1 MTPDAKLFQLA
12 IEQTKDYAIFL
23 LDATG
28 HVMSWNLGARRMKGY
43 APEEIIG
50 RHFSA
55 FYTREAVDRG
65 WPAHELRVAAME
77 GRFED
82 EGWRVRKDGSRFWA
96 NVIITALR
104 DEDGKLVG
112 FSKITR
118 DVTDRKLHE
127 EALAQSEERFR
138 LLVEGVLDY
147 AIYMLDPEGIIT
159 SWNLGAQRI
168 KGYTAQEIIGKHF
181 SRFFIQEDV
190 EGGKPWEE
198 LATARR
204 YGRCEV
210 EGWRV
215 TKTGSRFWARV
226 VITALHDPTGRLR
239 GFAKVTQ
246 DLSQKRYI
254 QDLEAASKNVSEF
267 VAVLAHELRNPLA
280 PSMAAVQVIE
290 NTPAGHPAHEAMQKT
305 IARQSAHLSRL
316 VDDLLDISRVTRGEL
331 VIASERIELSDVAR
345 QAAETAAPA
354 IENARHQLEM
364 RFASQPVYV
373 DGDAQRLAQLT
384 ANLLNNAARYTPPGG
399 RITLTTRAE
408 GAWGVLTVRDTGRG
422 IEAEWLDRIFEMF
435 VQGRPILER
444 VGGGLGI
451 GLALSRR
458 IAELHGG
465 SLRAFSEGADK
476 GSEFTLRLPL
486 AVAEVVTY
494 EEHVAAPP
502 AESPEDAASRRV
514 LIVDDNHDA
523 ASTLE
528 MLLQSLGHE
537 TRVVHS
543 GVEALQAAPEFKPD
557 VVLLDIGLPGID
569 GYEVARR
576 LRSMTTERPF
586 KIVAV
591 TGWDQE
597 ADKRRSEEA
606 GFDMHL
612 VKPVAPADLEKALSE
627 RNGAT
632 LH

>member
-1 MTPDAKLFQLA
+1 
-12 IEQTKDYAIFL
+12 
-23 LDATG
+23 
-28 HVMSWNLGARRMKGY
+28 
-43 APEEIIG
+43 
-50 RHFSA
+50 
-55 FYTREAVDRG
+55 
-65 WPAHELRVAAME
+65 
-77 GRFED
+77 
-82 EGWRVRKDGSRFWA
+82 
-96 NVIITALR
+96 
-104 DEDGKLVG
+104 
-112 FSKITR
+112 
-118 DVTDRKLHE
+118 
-127 EALAQSEERFR
+127 
-138 LLVEGVLDY
+138 
-147 AIYMLDPEGIIT
+147 
-159 SWNLGAQRI
+159 
-168 KGYTAQEIIGKHF
+168 
-181 SRFFIQEDV
+181 
-190 EGGKPWEE
+190 
-198 LATARR
+198 
-204 YGRCEV
+204 
-210 EGWRV
+210 
-215 TKTGSRFWARV
+215 
-226 VITALHDPTGRLR
+226 
-239 GFAKVTQ
+239 
-246 DLSQKRYI
+246 
-254 QDLEAASKNVSEF
+254 
-267 VAVLAHELRNPLA
+267 
-280 PSMAAVQVIE
+280 
-290 NTPAGHPAHEAMQKT
+290 
-305 IARQSAHLSRL
+305 
-316 VDDLLDISRVTRGEL
+316 
-331 VIASERIELSDVAR
+331 
-345 QAAETAAPA
+345 
-354 IENARHQLEM
+354 M